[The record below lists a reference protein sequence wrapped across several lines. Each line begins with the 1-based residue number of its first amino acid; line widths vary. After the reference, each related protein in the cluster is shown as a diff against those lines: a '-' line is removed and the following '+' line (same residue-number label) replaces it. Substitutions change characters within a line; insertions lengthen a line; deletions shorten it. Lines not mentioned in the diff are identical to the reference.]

1 MSEWLCVDIVAFL
14 CLMMFFVLACVHTDQ
29 YDDGDVFNTHVDGDW
44 PGYGVDEAGMHMVE
58 WEGCRS
64 KLSMLLYL
72 NGADEGVQGGETR
85 LFSRRD
91 PPDEHDVCPKKGA
104 ALFFRHG
111 FGPASVLHRG
121 NVVRGPVAKYLAR
134 INVLYA
140 E

>member
-1 MSEWLCVDIVAFL
+1 M
-14 CLMMFFVLACVHTDQ
+14 
-29 YDDGDVFNTHVDGDW
+29 FNTHVDGDW
-44 PGYGVDEAGMHMVE
+44 PGYGVDDASVRMVE
-58 WEGCRS
+58 WHGCRS

-72 NGADEGVQGGETR
+72 NGADDGVRGGETR

-91 PPDEHDVCPKKGA
+91 PADEYDVCPKKGA

-111 FGPASVLHRG
+111 FGPTSVLHRG
-121 NVVRGPVAKYLAR
+121 NTVHGPVAKYLAR